1 MEKGTTLDRLTGL
14 VFALLGLG
22 AIWHAHGLQVAF
34 SSDPVGPKA
43 FPMIIGGVMF
53 LAGAALVVRPH
64 DVEWEGGRWPLVALV
79 AMASLVYP
87 LLLIPL
93 GFVLATTLLSF
104 IVARALGGGWWQSA
118 VAGAALS
125 AAIFLLI
132 DILLGLP
139 LPTGPLGF

>member
-1 MEKGTTLDRLTGL
+1 MEGGTTLDRLTGV

-53 LAGAALVVRPH
+53 LAGAVLVVRP
-64 DVEWEGGRWPLVALV
+64 EGMGWEGGRWPLVALV
-79 AMASLVYP
+79 ALGSLVYP

-93 GFVLATTLLSF
+93 GFVPATTLLSI

-118 VAGAALS
+118 VSGIALS
-125 AAIFLLI
+125 AGIFLLI
-132 DILLGLP
+132 DTLLGLP

>member
-1 MEKGTTLDRLTGL
+1 MEGGTTLDRLTGL

-22 AIWHAHGLQVAF
+22 AIWHAQGLEVAF

-43 FPMIIGGVMF
+43 FPTIIGAILF
-53 LAGAALVVRPH
+53 LAGTVLALRPN
-64 DVEWEGGRWPLVALV
+64 DIGWDRGRWPMVALV
-79 AMASLVYP
+79 ALGSLVYP

-93 GFVLATTLLSF
+93 GFVLATTLLSI

-118 VAGAALS
+118 VSGTALS

-132 DILLGLP
+132 DTLLGLP
-139 LPTGPLGF
+139 LPAGPLGF

>member
-1 MEKGTTLDRLTGL
+1 MEGGTTLDRLTGL

-53 LAGAALVVRPH
+53 LAGAMLVVRP
-64 DVEWEGGRWPLVALV
+64 EGTGWEGGRWPLVALV
-79 AMASLVYP
+79 ALASLVYP

-93 GFVLATTLLSF
+93 GFVLATTLLL
-104 IVARALGGGWWQSA
+104 IVVARALGGGWWQSA
-118 VAGAALS
+118 VTGVALS

-132 DILLGLP
+132 DTILGLP

>member
-1 MEKGTTLDRLTGL
+1 MEEGTTLDRLTGV
-14 VFALLGLG
+14 VFAMLGLG

-34 SSDPVGPKA
+34 SSDPVGPNA

-53 LAGAALVVRPH
+53 LAGAVLVVRP
-64 DVEWEGGRWPLVALV
+64 EGIGWEGGRWPFVALV
-79 AMASLVYP
+79 ALGSLVYP

-93 GFVLATTLLSF
+93 GFVLATMLLSI

-118 VAGAALS
+118 ASGIALLAG
-125 AAIFLLI
+125 IFLLI
-132 DILLGLP
+132 DTLLGLP